1 MVPAAVVV
9 EAVDELDGGLVAEL
23 GGAKENDF
31 RIVTGDGGEGVR
43 QIALAAE
50 IIGGGSNEEG
60 EGVVFDEV
68 CAARVLR

>member
-23 GGAKENDF
+23 GGAEEHDF
-31 RIVTGDGGEGVR
+31 RIVTGDGGEGVG

-50 IIGGGSNEEG
+50 IIGGGSDEEG
-60 EGVVFDEV
+60 DGVVFDEV